1 MKSITLL
8 SLIILITTTYCYS
21 NEIAT
26 GFNFFS
32 NADSDKGTVILEE
45 EEIELIYF
53 NAVSEGGNRV
63 TVSWLCSENEECNY
77 FILERSFDDEVWE
90 FVAEEIYDI
99 DNSSEEFTVID
110 MASLNGDEVLYRLIQ
125 MNKDGARYIHQKA
138 FLEFISPTGSLEL
151 KDEIINIKA

>member
-90 FVAEEIYDI
+90 FV
-99 DNSSEEFTVID
+99 
-110 MASLNGDEVLYRLIQ
+110 
-125 MNKDGARYIHQKA
+125 
-138 FLEFISPTGSLEL
+138 
-151 KDEIINIKA
+151 